1 LSDKLHRAAVAT
13 TVCSYTR
20 IGAVKEV
27 PEGMRVVVV
36 GGGVVG
42 LASAYRLAKTGCE
55 VVVLE
60 ARTAGSAATHG
71 NAAKI
76 ALAESAPVPAPGV
89 ILQGL
94 RWMLKPD
101 SPLYVKP
108 SVAPGFVKFML
119 TMARHC
125 TARDYRFGLDTH
137 LRLATDANDLFDEY
151 AKDGIDFEMH
161 DAGVLLAF
169 ETRERYEE
177 HCASLEIFERFGM
190 TATRL
195 TGDDVQ
201 TTEPALSDR
210 IKHGLFFAAD
220 RQIEPDS
227 LTRGL
232 VKRCHELGVHIR
244 ENTSIQHFQRRGGTV
259 TGVVTEGGELIVGD
273 ALVLAAG
280 VWSGPLSKQLGAPM
294 PIRPGKGYSIDYRP
308 APIQLRT
315 SLTLEDAR
323 VAVTPLN
330 GMIRLAGTMEFGGFD
345 ESVNLKRV
353 AAIRRAAEENFIG
366 WDNPRGA
373 AAPWAG
379 LRPMTPD
386 GLPIIGKCGN
396 LDNAY
401 IASGHGMLGLT
412 LAPGTAEI
420 VTDLITTNHDR
431 LAPEVAAAVSP
442 DRFLGRRA
450 LRSA

>member
-1 LSDKLHRAAVAT
+1 
-13 TVCSYTR
+13 
-20 IGAVKEV
+20 
-27 PEGMRVVVV
+27 MRVVVV

-42 LASAYRLAKTGCE
+42 LASAYRLARTGCE

-76 ALAESAPVPAPGV
+76 ALAESGPVPAPGV
-89 ILQGL
+89 LLQGL

-108 SVAPGFVKFML
+108 SVAPGFIKFML

-125 TARDYRFGLDTH
+125 TERDYRFGLETH
-137 LRLATDANDLFDEY
+137 LRLAADANDLFDEY
-151 AKDGIDFEMH
+151 TKDGIDFEMH
-161 DAGVLLAF
+161 QAGALLAF
-169 ETRERYEE
+169 ETQERYQE
-177 HCASLEIFERFGM
+177 HCASLEIFERFGL

-195 TGDDVQ
+195 NRGRVQ
-201 TTEPALSDR
+201 ACEPALSDR
-210 IKHGLFFAAD
+210 IQHGLYFATD
-220 RQIEPDS
+220 RQVEPDS

-244 ENTSIQHFQRRGGTV
+244 ENTRIRRFQRRGATV
-259 TGVVTEGGELIVGD
+259 VGVVTEDGELIACD
-273 ALVLAAG
+273 ALLLAAG

-308 APIQLRT
+308 APIELRT

-345 ESVNLKRV
+345 ESVSPTRV
-353 AAIRRAAEENFIG
+353 AAIRRAAQENFIG
-366 WDNPRGA
+366 WDDPPGA

-386 GLPIIGKCGN
+386 GLPVIGKSGN

-420 VTDLITTNHDR
+420 ITDLITTGRDR
-431 LAPEVAAAVSP
+431 LPKQVAAAVSP
-442 DRFLGRRA
+442 NRFLGRRA
-450 LRSA
+450 LRPT

>member
-1 LSDKLHRAAVAT
+1 M
-13 TVCSYTR
+13 R
-20 IGAVKEV
+20 I
-27 PEGMRVVVV
+27 VVV
-36 GGGVVG
+36 GGGVVA
-42 LASAYRLAKTGCE
+42 LASAYRLAKAGCE

-76 ALAESAPVPAPGV
+76 ALAESGPVPAPGV

-108 SVAPGFVKFML
+108 SLAPDFLKFML

-125 TARDYRFGLDTH
+125 NARDFRFGLETH
-137 LRLATDANDLFDEY
+137 LRLAADANDLLDEY
-151 AKDGIDFEMH
+151 TKDGIDFEMH
-161 DAGVLLAF
+161 KAGVLLAF

-177 HCASLEIFERFGM
+177 HCGSLPIFEGFGM
-190 TATRL
+190 QPVHL
-195 TGDDVQ
+195 DQNGVQ
-201 TTEPALSDR
+201 DTEPALSTR
-210 IKHGLFFAAD
+210 IKHGLFFPED
-220 RQIEPDS
+220 RQLEPDS
-227 LTRGL
+227 LTRAL
-232 VKRCHELGVHIR
+232 VKRCEELGVQIR
-244 ENTSIQHFQRRGGTV
+244 ENVRVRQFQRRGATV
-259 TGVVTEGGELIVGD
+259 TGVLTETGEQITAD
-273 ALVLAAG
+273 ALLLAAG

-294 PIRPGKGYSIDYRP
+294 PIRPGKGYSIDYSP
-308 APIQLRT
+308 APVQLKT

-330 GMIRLAGTMEFGGFD
+330 GMVRLAGTMEFGDFD
-345 ESVNLKRV
+345 ESVNRTRV
-353 AAIRRAAEENFIG
+353 EAIQRAATENFDG
-366 WDNPRGA
+366 WENPPGA

-386 GLPIIGKCGN
+386 GLPIVGKFGN

-420 VTDLITTNHDR
+420 VTESIVNQR
-431 LAPEVAAAVSP
+431 VPEIATAISP
-442 DRFLGRRA
+442 NRFLSRRTLRRA
-450 LRSA
+450 

>member
-1 LSDKLHRAAVAT
+1 LSVARRCKGY
-13 TVCSYTR
+13 V
-20 IGAVKEV
+20 
-27 PEGMRVVVV
+27 RVVVV

-42 LASAYRLAKTGCE
+42 LASAYRLANAGCD

-60 ARTAGSAATHG
+60 ARAAGSAATHG

-76 ALAESAPVPAPGV
+76 ALAESGPVPAPGV

-108 SVAPGFVKFML
+108 SVAPGFLKFML

-125 TARDYRFGLDTH
+125 NERDFRFGLQTH
-137 LRLATDANDLFDEY
+137 LRLAAHANDLLDEY
-151 AKDGIDFEMH
+151 VRDGIDFEMH
-161 DAGVLLAF
+161 TAGVLLAF
-169 ETRERYEE
+169 ETRERYGE
-177 HCASLEIFERFGM
+177 HCASLPVFERFGLYPEHLD
-190 TATRL
+190 RD
-195 TGDDVQ
+195 GVQ
-201 TTEPALSDR
+201 ATEPALSPR
-210 IKHGLFFAAD
+210 IQHGLFFADD
-220 RQIEPDS
+220 RQVEPDS

-232 VKRCHELGVHIR
+232 VKRCEELGVQIR
-244 ENTSIQHFQRRGGTV
+244 ENTRIRHFQRRGATV
-259 TGVVTEGGELIVGD
+259 TGVVTETGELIVGD
-273 ALVLAAG
+273 TLLVAAG

-315 SLTLEDAR
+315 SLTLADAH

-330 GMIRLAGTMEFGGFD
+330 GMVRLAGTMEFGGFD
-345 ESVNLKRV
+345 EEVNPTRV
-353 AAIRRAAEENFIG
+353 AAIRRAAQENLIG
-366 WDNPRGA
+366 WDNPPGA

-386 GLPIIGKCGN
+386 GLPIVGKFGN
-396 LDNAY
+396 LKNAY

-412 LAPGTAEI
+412 LAAGTAEVI
-420 VTDLITTNHDR
+420 TDLITTHSDR
-431 LAPEVAAAVSP
+431 LPPEVSAAVSP
-442 DRFLGRRA
+442 DRFSGRRA
-450 LRSA
+450 RRRG